1 MAHKVRASEPKN
13 IFAGGRE
20 QLLHYAV
27 ALLSVALALG
37 TTLLLN
43 QYLTPTPAALF
54 FAAVMVSAWYGG
66 LGPGLLATV
75 LSTLAINY
83 FFFKP
88 FYSHNI
94 TNLSRLVPLLIFM
107 LAAGLISSL
116 NESRRTAQ
124 QKAEA
129 SLKSLRESE
138 ARFGRLTESN
148 IIGVIVADLNGLI
161 IEANDAFL
169 QMLNY
174 TSEDLRS
181 GRIRWDEI
189 TPPEYIEVSEQA
201 IEELRITGSCKPF
214 EQEYIR
220 KNGSQVPVLIGFVK
234 QGDRTIIGF
243 VLDLSQRQAALRDR
257 KQAEVAQSI
266 LQMLLE
272 HVPEGITIAGGPP
285 DFRIIANSK
294 LAQELLGRPGE
305 SLVGMTSSDYVQSYG
320 VFLADGVT
328 RPSPEQ
334 LPLYRATRNGETI
347 RDEECIIERPDG
359 TRITASANVVPIRDS
374 QGQIIGAINCWRD
387 ITKRKQMEEAL
398 RQRETE
404 LRLITDT
411 LPALIT
417 FVDSEQRYRFN
428 NRTYQEWFGHSAAE
442 VYGKHL
448 WEVVG
453 ESAYQVL
460 RPYVEQV
467 LAGEQVTFESQVLY
481 QDGGTRYINAIYV
494 PQFNKEGI
502 VEGYAA
508 LVTDIS
514 EQQASL
520 RERQQAEEALRESN
534 ERLNFALQTAELGD
548 WDLDLRNQ
556 TVRRS
561 VRHDQIFGYESLLPE
576 WTYDIFLEHVLP
588 EDRPLVDAKF
598 RTALINQ
605 NIWDFECRIRRV
617 DGELRWIWAR
627 GHIYHNAQG
636 EAVRMLGLV
645 ADISKQQAALR
656 ERKLAEA
663 VLRESEARFRQMADT
678 APVLIWMSGT
688 DKLCNYFNKPW
699 LDFAG
704 RTLEQEMGNGWAEG
718 IHPDDFQR
726 CLNTYINAFDARQKF
741 NIEYRLRHNDGEYRW
756 VFDTGV
762 PRFAP
767 TGEFLGYIGSCV
779 DIHDRNLAQE
789 TLRDSEERY
798 RILTEVSPQ
807 AIWMGDSKSGI
818 TYCNQYWFNYSGLT
832 MEQTAGYGWIDIIHP
847 DDRERVFK
855 TSMEAVANATN
866 YEAEIRFRR
875 ISDGSYRWHLV
886 RGLPFRDAAGQI
898 IKWVG
903 VASDIHDRK
912 VAEAA
917 LQQLN
922 EMLEQRIQERTAQ
935 LEAANKELES
945 FSYSVSH
952 DLRSPLRHIAGF
964 IELLQ
969 KRHSSTSTLDETSQ
983 RYLRIIA
990 ETSKQA
996 GILIDELLT
1005 FSRMGRT
1012 EMRYININIE
1022 QLVEEIKRDLQIQI
1036 PGRTINWHIE
1046 LLPEVQGDPSMLRLV
1061 LRNLIDNAVK
1071 YSQTRNPT
1079 EITVGSTD
1087 NENEVVFFVQDNG
1100 VGFNMQYVHKLFGV
1114 FQRLHSDPQFEGT
1127 GVGLANVQRIIH
1139 RHNGRVWADSVVD
1152 NGATFYFSLPKL
1164 SKKEGE

>member
-1 MAHKVRASEPKN
+1 MTHKVRASEPKK

-20 QLLHYAV
+20 QLLQYTV
-27 ALLSVALALG
+27 ALICVALALG
-37 TTLLLN
+37 ATLLLKT
-43 QYLTPTPAALF
+43 YLTPTPAALF

-75 LSTLAINY
+75 LSTLAINS

-88 FYSHNI
+88 VYSLNI
-94 TNLSRLVPLLIFM
+94 ININFLVPLVVFM
-107 LAAGLISSL
+107 LTAGLISLL
-116 NESRRTAQ
+116 NESHRSVQR
-124 QKAEA
+124 KAEIN
-129 SLKSLRESE
+129 LKSLRESE

-174 TSEDLRS
+174 TREDLRS
-181 GRIRWDEI
+181 GRIRWGGI

-220 KNGSQVPVLIGFVK
+220 KNGSQVPVLIGFAK

-243 VLDLSQRQAALRDR
+243 VLDLSERQAALRQR
-257 KQAEVAQSI
+257 KQAEVAQNI

-272 HVPEGITIAGGPP
+272 HVPEGITITDGPP
-285 DFRIIANSK
+285 DFPIIANSK
-294 LAQELLGRPGE
+294 LAQELLGRPDE
-305 SLVGMTSSDYVQSYG
+305 SLVGMTSSNYVQSIG
-320 VFLADGVT
+320 LFLTDGVT
-328 RPSPEQ
+328 RLTLEQ
-334 LPLYRATRNGETI
+334 LPLYRATRYGETI

-359 TRITASANVVPIRDS
+359 TRITAIANVVPIRDS
-374 QGQIIGAINCWRD
+374 QGEIIGAIDCWRD
-387 ITKRKQMEEAL
+387 INNRKQMEEAL

-404 LRLITDT
+404 LSLITDT
-411 LPALIT
+411 LPVLIS
-417 FVDSEQRYRFN
+417 FVDSEQRYRLN
-428 NRTYQEWFGHSAAE
+428 NRAYQEWFGHSTAE
-442 VYGKHL
+442 VYGKYL
-448 WEVVG
+448 WEVLG
-453 ESAYQVL
+453 ESAYEVL
-460 RPYVEQV
+460 RPYVEQA
-467 LAGEQVTFESQVLY
+467 LAGEQVSFEGEVPY
-481 QDGGTRYINAIYV
+481 KDGGTRYINVIYV
-494 PQFNKEGI
+494 PQINQQGT

-508 LVTDIS
+508 LITDIS
-514 EQQASL
+514 E
-520 RERQQAEEALRESN
+520 R
-534 ERLNFALQTAELGD
+534 
-548 WDLDLRNQ
+548 
-556 TVRRS
+556 
-561 VRHDQIFGYESLLPE
+561 
-576 WTYDIFLEHVLP
+576 
-588 EDRPLVDAKF
+588 
-598 RTALINQ
+598 
-605 NIWDFECRIRRV
+605 
-617 DGELRWIWAR
+617 
-627 GHIYHNAQG
+627 
-636 EAVRMLGLV
+636 
-645 ADISKQQAALR
+645 QAALR
-656 ERKLAEA
+656 DRNLAEA
-663 VLRESEARFRQMADT
+663 ALRESEARFRHLADT

-699 LDFAG
+699 LDFTG
-704 RTLEQEMGNGWAEG
+704 RTIEQEMGNGWAEG
-718 IHPDDFQR
+718 VHADDFQR
-726 CLNTYINAFDARQKF
+726 CLDTYTNAFDARQDF
-741 NIEYRLRHNDGEYRW
+741 NMEYRLRRNDCEYRW
-756 VFDTGV
+756 VLDTGV

-779 DIHDRNLAQE
+779 DIHDRNLAEE

-807 AIWMGDSKSGI
+807 AIWMGDSHNGI
-818 TYCNQYWFNYSGLT
+818 TYCNQYWFDYSGLT
-832 MEQTAGYGWIDIIHP
+832 MEQTAGYGWIDIIHA
-847 DDRERVFK
+847 DDRADVFK
-855 TSMEAVANATN
+855 TSMQAVTKATN

-875 ISDGSYRWHLV
+875 VSDGNYRWHLV

-969 KRHSSTSTLDETSQ
+969 KRHSSTNILDETSQ
-983 RYLRIIA
+983 RYLKIIA

-1012 EMRYININIE
+1012 EMRYININME
-1022 QLVEEIKRDLQIQI
+1022 QLVEEIKRDLQTQI
-1036 PGRTINWHIE
+1036 PERTINWYIE
-1046 LLPEVQGDPSMLRLV
+1046 SLPEVQADPSMLRLV

-1079 EITVGSTD
+1079 EITVGSID

-1114 FQRLHSDPQFEGT
+1114 FQRLHSDPKFEGT

-1139 RHNGRVWADSVVD
+1139 RHNGRVWAESVVD
-1152 NGATFYFSLPKL
+1152 SGATFYFSLPKL
-1164 SKKEGE
+1164 SKKEGK

>member
-1 MAHKVRASEPKN
+1 MAHKVRASKLKN
-13 IFAGGRE
+13 IFAGSRE
-20 QLLHYAV
+20 QLLHYGV
-27 ALLSVALALG
+27 ALLSVALALWA
-37 TTLLLN
+37 TLLLKV
-43 QYLTPTPAALF
+43 YLTPIVGALF
-54 FAAVMVSAWYGG
+54 YVAVMVSAWYGG

-75 LSTLAINY
+75 LSTLTINY

-94 TNLSRLVPLLIFM
+94 TNLSTLVPLVVFI
-107 LAAGLISSL
+107 LAAGLISWL

-174 TSEDLRS
+174 TREDLRS
-181 GRIRWDEI
+181 GRIRWGEI

-220 KNGSQVPVLIGFVK
+220 KDGSQVPVLIGFVK

-257 KQAEVAQSI
+257 KQAEVSQSI

-305 SLVGMTSSDYVQSYG
+305 SLVGMTSADYVQSYG

-328 RPSPEQ
+328 HRTPEQ
-334 LPLYRATRNGETI
+334 LPLYRATRYGEII

-359 TRITASANVVPIRDS
+359 TRITASTNVVPVRDF

-411 LPALIT
+411 LPVLIS

-428 NRTYQEWFGHSAAE
+428 NRAYHEWFGHPAAE

-453 ESAYQVL
+453 ESAYEVL

-467 LAGEQVTFESQVLY
+467 LAGEQATFESQVPY
-481 QDGGTRYINAIYV
+481 QDGGTRYINAVYV
-494 PQFNKEGI
+494 PQFNQQGI

-508 LVTDIS
+508 LITDIS
-514 EQQASL
+514 EQQA
-520 RERQQAEEALRESN
+520 
-534 ERLNFALQTAELGD
+534 
-548 WDLDLRNQ
+548 
-556 TVRRS
+556 
-561 VRHDQIFGYESLLPE
+561 
-576 WTYDIFLEHVLP
+576 
-588 EDRPLVDAKF
+588 
-598 RTALINQ
+598 
-605 NIWDFECRIRRV
+605 
-617 DGELRWIWAR
+617 
-627 GHIYHNAQG
+627 
-636 EAVRMLGLV
+636 
-645 ADISKQQAALR
+645 ALR
-656 ERKLAEA
+656 ERNQAEA
-663 VLRESEARFRQMADT
+663 ALRESEARFRHMADT

-699 LDFAG
+699 LDFTG

-718 IHPDDFQR
+718 VHPDDFQR
-726 CLNTYINAFDARQKF
+726 CLDTYTNAFDARQEF
-741 NIEYRLRHNDGEYRW
+741 RMEYRLRRFDGEHRW
-756 VFDTGV
+756 LLDTGV

-779 DIHDRNLAQE
+779 DIHDRNLAE
-789 TLRDSEERY
+789 EALRDSEERY

-818 TYCNQYWFNYSGLT
+818 TYCNQYWFDYSGLT

-847 DDRERVFK
+847 EDCDRVFK
-855 TSMEAVANATN
+855 TSMQAVTNATN

-875 ISDGSYRWHLV
+875 VSDGSYRWHIV
-886 RGLPFRDAAGQI
+886 RGLPFRDVAGQI

-969 KRHSSTSTLDETSQ
+969 KRHSSTTTLDEASQ

-1012 EMRYININIE
+1012 EMRYININME
-1022 QLVEEIKRDLQIQI
+1022 QLVEEIKRDLQIQTR
-1036 PGRTINWHIE
+1036 GRTINWHIE
-1046 LLPEVQGDPSMLRLV
+1046 SLPEVQGDPSMMRLV

-1071 YSQTRNPT
+1071 YSQTRNPA

-1114 FQRLHSDPQFEGT
+1114 FQRLHSDPKFEGT

-1139 RHNGRVWADSVVD
+1139 RHNGRVWAEAIVDS
-1152 NGATFYFSLPKL
+1152 GASFYFSLPKL

>member
-13 IFAGGRE
+13 IFVRGRE
-20 QLLHYAV
+20 QLLHYGV
-27 ALLSVALALG
+27 ALLCVALAVG
-37 TTLLLN
+37 VTLLLN
-43 QYLTPTPAALF
+43 RYLTPTPAALF
-54 FAAVMVSAWYGG
+54 YVAVMVSAWYGG
-66 LGPGLLATV
+66 LRPGLLATV

-88 FYSHNI
+88 FYSDNI
-94 TNLSRLVPLLIFM
+94 TNLSRLVPLVVFM

-148 IIGVIVADLNGLI
+148 IIGVIVADLSGLI

-169 QMLNY
+169 EMLNY
-174 TSEDLRS
+174 TREDLRS
-181 GRIRWDEI
+181 GRIRWGDI
-189 TPPEYIEVSEQA
+189 TPPEYIEVSERA
-201 IEELRITGSCKPF
+201 IEELRITGSCQPF

-220 KNGSQVPVLIGFVK
+220 KDSSQVPVLIGFVK

-243 VLDLSQRQAALRDR
+243 VLDLSQRQAALRES

-272 HVPEGITIAGGPP
+272 HVPEGITITDGPP
-285 DFRIIANSK
+285 NFPIIANSK

-305 SLVGMTSSDYVQSYG
+305 SLVGMTSGEYVQCIG
-320 VFLADGVT
+320 LFLADGVT
-328 RPSPEQ
+328 RLTLEQ
-334 LPLYRATRNGETI
+334 LPLYRATRYSETI
-347 RDEECIIERPDG
+347 RDEEYIIERPDG
-359 TRITASANVVPIRDS
+359 TRIIAIANVVPVRNF
-374 QGQIIGAINCWRD
+374 QGEIIAAIDCWRD
-387 ITKRKQMEEAL
+387 ITNRKRIEEAL
-398 RQRETE
+398 RQRESE

-411 LPALIT
+411 LPVLIS

-428 NRTYQEWFGHSAAE
+428 NRAYQEWFGSSGAE

-453 ESAYQVL
+453 EPAYQVL

-467 LAGEQVTFESQVLY
+467 LAGEQVTFESQIPY

-494 PQFNKEGI
+494 PQFNQQGT

-514 EQQASL
+514 EQQAAL
-520 RERQQAEEALRESN
+520 RERNQAEEALRESN

-548 WDLDLRNQ
+548 WDLDLSNQ
-556 TVRRS
+556 SARRS
-561 VRHDQIFGYESLLPE
+561 RRHDQIFGYESLLPE
-576 WTYDIFLEHVLP
+576 WTYKMFLEHVLP

-605 NIWDFECRIRRV
+605 DIWDFECRIRRV

-645 ADISKQQAALR
+645 ADIS
-656 ERKLAEA
+656 ERHLAE
-663 VLRESEARFRQMADT
+663 
-678 APVLIWMSGT
+678 
-688 DKLCNYFNKPW
+688 
-699 LDFAG
+699 
-704 RTLEQEMGNGWAEG
+704 
-718 IHPDDFQR
+718 
-726 CLNTYINAFDARQKF
+726 
-741 NIEYRLRHNDGEYRW
+741 
-756 VFDTGV
+756 
-762 PRFAP
+762 
-767 TGEFLGYIGSCV
+767 
-779 DIHDRNLAQE
+779 E

-807 AIWMGDSKSGI
+807 AIWMGDRHSGI
-818 TYCNQYWFNYSGLT
+818 TYCNQYWFDYSGLT
-832 MEQTAGYGWIDIIHP
+832 MEQTTGYGWIDIIHP
-847 DDRERVFK
+847 EDRVGVFK
-855 TSMEAVANATN
+855 TSMQAVANGTN

-875 ISDGSYRWHLV
+875 VDDGSYRWHIV
-886 RGLPFRDAAGQI
+886 RGLPFRDATGQI

-922 EMLEQRIQERTAQ
+922 EVLEQRIQERTAQ

-969 KRHSSTSTLDETSQ
+969 KRHSSTTTLDETSQ

-1012 EMRYININIE
+1012 EMRYININME
-1022 QLVEEIKRDLQIQI
+1022 QLVEEIKRDLQTQT
-1036 PGRTINWHIE
+1036 PGRTINWHIKS
-1046 LLPEVQGDPSMLRLV
+1046 LPEIQGDPSMLRLV

-1071 YSQTRNPT
+1071 YTQTRNPT

-1087 NENEVVFFVQDNG
+1087 N
-1100 VGFNMQYVHKLFGV
+1100 
-1114 FQRLHSDPQFEGT
+1114 
-1127 GVGLANVQRIIH
+1127 
-1139 RHNGRVWADSVVD
+1139 
-1152 NGATFYFSLPKL
+1152 
-1164 SKKEGE
+1164 

>member
-1 MAHKVRASEPKN
+1 MAHQVRASKSKK
-13 IFAGGRE
+13 IFTGSRE
-20 QLLHYAV
+20 QLLHYGI
-27 ALLSVALALG
+27 ALLSFALALG
-37 TTLLLN
+37 ATLLLKA
-43 QYLTPTPAALF
+43 YLTPTPAALF
-54 FAAVMVSAWYGG
+54 YVAVMVSAWYGG

-83 FFFKP
+83 FFFNP
-88 FYSHNI
+88 LYSHNI
-94 TNLSRLVPLLIFM
+94 TNLSLVPLVVFI
-107 LAAGLISSL
+107 LAAALISSL
-116 NESRRTAQ
+116 NESRRIAQ
-124 QKAEA
+124 RKAEA

-161 IEANDAFL
+161 IEANNAFL

-174 TSEDLRS
+174 TREDLRS
-181 GRIRWDEI
+181 GRIRWGEI
-189 TPPEYIEVSEQA
+189 TPPEYIEVSERA

-220 KNGSQVPVLIGFVK
+220 KDGSQVPVLIGFAK

-243 VLDLSQRQAALRDR
+243 VLDLSERQAALRDR
-257 KQAEVAQSI
+257 KQAEVSQSI

-272 HVPEGITIAGGPP
+272 YVPEGITIAGGPP

-294 LAQELLGRPGE
+294 LAQELLGRPSE
-305 SLVGMTSSDYVQSYG
+305 SLVGMTSGDYVQSYG

-328 RPSPEQ
+328 RPTAEQ
-334 LPLYRATRNGETI
+334 LPLYRATRYGETI

-359 TRITASANVVPIRDS
+359 SRITASANVVPVRDF

-387 ITKRKQMEEAL
+387 ITNRKQMEEAL

-411 LPALIT
+411 LPVLIS

-428 NRTYQEWFGHSAAE
+428 NRAYQEWFGHSTAE

-448 WEVVG
+448 WDVMGEPAYEVV
-453 ESAYQVL
+453 
-460 RPYVEQV
+460 RPYVERV
-467 LAGEQVTFESQVLY
+467 LAGEQVTYESQVPY
-481 QDGGTRYINAIYV
+481 KDAGTRYINAICV
-494 PQFNKEGI
+494 PQFNQQGT

-508 LVTDIS
+508 LITDIS
-514 EQQASL
+514 EQQ
-520 RERQQAEEALRESN
+520 QA
-534 ERLNFALQTAELGD
+534 
-548 WDLDLRNQ
+548 
-556 TVRRS
+556 
-561 VRHDQIFGYESLLPE
+561 
-576 WTYDIFLEHVLP
+576 
-588 EDRPLVDAKF
+588 K
-598 RTALINQ
+598 
-605 NIWDFECRIRRV
+605 
-617 DGELRWIWAR
+617 
-627 GHIYHNAQG
+627 
-636 EAVRMLGLV
+636 
-645 ADISKQQAALR
+645 AALC
-656 ERKLAEA
+656 
-663 VLRESEARFRQMADT
+663 ESEARFRHLADT
-678 APVLIWMSGT
+678 APVLVWMSGT

-699 LDFAG
+699 LAFTG

-718 IHPDDFQR
+718 VHPDDFQH
-726 CLNTYINAFDARQKF
+726 CLNTYTNAFDARQNFKM
-741 NIEYRLRHNDGEYRW
+741 EYRLRRNDGEYRW
-756 VFDTGV
+756 LFDTGV
-762 PRFAP
+762 PRFTP

-807 AIWMGDSKSGI
+807 AIWMGDSHSGI
-818 TYCNQYWFNYSGLT
+818 TYCNQYWFDYSGLT

-847 DDRERVFK
+847 NDCERVFK
-855 TSMEAVANATN
+855 TSMQAVANATN

-875 ISDGSYRWHLV
+875 VSDGSYRWHLV

-903 VASDIHDRK
+903 VATDIHDRK

-922 EMLEQRIQERTAQ
+922 EMLEQRIKERTAQ

-1012 EMRYININIE
+1012 EMRYININME
-1022 QLVEEIKRDLQIQI
+1022 QLVEEIKRDLQIQNR
-1036 PGRTINWHIE
+1036 GRTINWHIE
-1046 LLPEVQGDPSMLRLV
+1046 SLPEVQADPSMLRLV

-1071 YSQTRNPT
+1071 YTQTRNPT
-1079 EITVGSTD
+1079 EITVGSID

-1114 FQRLHSDPQFEGT
+1114 FQRLHSDPKFEGT

-1139 RHNGRVWADSVVD
+1139 RHNGRVWAESVVD
-1152 NGATFYFSLPKL
+1152 SGATFYFSLPKL
-1164 SKKEGE
+1164 SKKEGNERT

>member
-1 MAHKVRASEPKN
+1 MAHQVRASKSKK
-13 IFAGGRE
+13 IFAGSRE
-20 QLLHYAV
+20 RLLHYV
-27 ALLSVALALG
+27 IALLSLALALG

-43 QYLTPTPAALF
+43 PYLNPTPAALF
-54 FAAVMVSAWYGG
+54 YAAVMVSAWYGG

-88 FYSHNI
+88 LDPQNI
-94 TNLSRLVPLLIFM
+94 TNLSRLLPLVVFI
-107 LAAGLISSL
+107 LAAALISSL
-116 NESRRTAQ
+116 NEARRTAQ
-124 QKAEA
+124 RKAEA

-148 IIGVIVADLNGLI
+148 IIGVIVANLNSSI

-169 QMLNY
+169 EMLNY
-174 TSEDLRS
+174 TREDLRS
-181 GRIRWDEI
+181 GRIRWGEI
-189 TPPEYIEVSEQA
+189 TPPEYIEVSERA

-220 KNGSQVPVLIGFVK
+220 KDGSQVPVLIGFAK
-234 QGDRTIIGF
+234 QGGRTIIGF
-243 VLDLSQRQAALRDR
+243 VLDLSERQAALRER

-294 LAQELLGRPGE
+294 LAQELLGRPSE
-305 SLVGMTSSDYVQSYG
+305 SLIGMTSGDYVQFYG

-328 RPSPEQ
+328 RPTAEQ
-334 LPLYRATRNGETI
+334 FPLYRATRYGETI
-347 RDEECIIERPDG
+347 RDEECIIEHPDG
-359 TRITASANVVPIRDS
+359 SRITASANVVPVRDF

-387 ITKRKQMEEAL
+387 ITNRKQMEEAL

-411 LPALIT
+411 LPVLIS

-428 NRTYQEWFGHSAAE
+428 NRAYQEWFGHSTAE

-448 WEVVG
+448 WDVMGEPAYEVV
-453 ESAYQVL
+453 
-460 RPYVEQV
+460 RPYVERV
-467 LAGEQVTFESQVLY
+467 LAGEQVTYESQVPY
-481 QDGGTRYINAIYV
+481 KDAGTRYINAICV
-494 PQFNKEGI
+494 PQFNQQGT

-508 LVTDIS
+508 LITDIS
-514 EQQASL
+514 EQQ
-520 RERQQAEEALRESN
+520 QA
-534 ERLNFALQTAELGD
+534 
-548 WDLDLRNQ
+548 
-556 TVRRS
+556 
-561 VRHDQIFGYESLLPE
+561 
-576 WTYDIFLEHVLP
+576 
-588 EDRPLVDAKF
+588 K
-598 RTALINQ
+598 
-605 NIWDFECRIRRV
+605 
-617 DGELRWIWAR
+617 
-627 GHIYHNAQG
+627 
-636 EAVRMLGLV
+636 
-645 ADISKQQAALR
+645 AALC
-656 ERKLAEA
+656 
-663 VLRESEARFRQMADT
+663 ESEARFRHLADT
-678 APVLIWMSGT
+678 APVLVWMSGT

-699 LDFAG
+699 LAFTG

-718 IHPDDFQR
+718 VHPDDFQR
-726 CLNTYINAFDARQKF
+726 CLNTYTNAFDARQHFKM
-741 NIEYRLRHNDGEYRW
+741 EYRLRRNDGEYRW
-756 VFDTGV
+756 LFDTGV

-807 AIWMGDSKSGI
+807 AIWMGDSHSGI
-818 TYCNQYWFNYSGLT
+818 TYCNQYWLDYSGLT

-847 DDRERVFK
+847 NDRDRVFK
-855 TSMEAVANATN
+855 TSMQAVTNGRN

-875 ISDGSYRWHLV
+875 VSDGSYRWHLV

-903 VASDIHDRK
+903 VATDIHDRR

-1012 EMRYININIE
+1012 EMRYININME

-1036 PGRTINWHIE
+1036 LGRTINWHIE
-1046 LLPEVQGDPSMLRLV
+1046 SLPEVQADPSMLRLV

-1071 YSQTRNPT
+1071 YTQTRNPT
-1079 EITVGSTD
+1079 EITVGSID

-1114 FQRLHSDPQFEGT
+1114 FQRLHSEPQFEGT

-1139 RHNGRVWADSVVD
+1139 RHNGRVWAESVVD
-1152 NGATFYFSLPKL
+1152 SGATFYFSLPKL
-1164 SKKEGE
+1164 SKKEGNERT

>member
-1 MAHKVRASEPKN
+1 MAHQVRASKSKN
-13 IFAGGRE
+13 IVADSRE
-20 QLLHYAV
+20 RLLHYGIAV
-27 ALLSVALALG
+27 LSVALALG
-37 TTLLLN
+37 ATLLLN
-43 QYLTPTPAALF
+43 PYLNTMPAALF
-54 FAAVMVSAWYGG
+54 YVAVMVSAWCGG
-66 LGPGLLATV
+66 LVPGLLATV

-88 FYSHNI
+88 LYPQSI
-94 TNLSRLVPLLIFM
+94 TNLSRLVPLVVFILT
-107 LAAGLISSL
+107 AALISSL

-148 IIGVIVADLNGLI
+148 IIGVLVADLNGLI
-161 IEANDAFL
+161 MEANDAFL

-174 TSEDLRS
+174 TREDLRS
-181 GRIRWDEI
+181 GRIRWGEI
-189 TPPEYIEVSEQA
+189 TPPEYIEVSERA

-220 KNGSQVPVLIGFVK
+220 KDGSKFPVLIGFVK

-243 VLDLSQRQAALRDR
+243 VLDLSERQVALRER

-285 DFRIIANSK
+285 DFPIIAKSK
-294 LAQELLGRPGE
+294 LAQELVGIPAE
-305 SLVGMTSSDYVQSYG
+305 SLIGKSSSDYLQSYG
-320 VFLADGVT
+320 RFLADGVT
-328 RPSPEQ
+328 RPTLEQ
-334 LPLYRATRNGETI
+334 LPLYRATRYGETI
-347 RDEECIIERPDG
+347 RDEECVIERPDG
-359 TRITASANVVPIRDS
+359 SRIIASANVVPIRDF
-374 QGQIIGAINCWRD
+374 QGKIIGAINCWRD
-387 ITKRKQMEEAL
+387 ITNRKQMEEAL

-411 LPALIT
+411 LPVLIS

-428 NRTYQEWFGHSAAE
+428 NRAYEEWFGHSTAE

-448 WEVVG
+448 WEVLG
-453 ESAYQVL
+453 ESAYEVV
-460 RPYVEQV
+460 RPYVERV
-467 LAGEQVTFESQVLY
+467 LAGEQVTYESQVPY
-481 QDGGTRYINAIYV
+481 KDAGTRYINAICV
-494 PQFNKEGI
+494 PQFNQQGTI
-502 VEGYAA
+502 EGYAA
-508 LVTDIS
+508 LITDIS
-514 EQQASL
+514 EQQA
-520 RERQQAEEALRESN
+520 
-534 ERLNFALQTAELGD
+534 
-548 WDLDLRNQ
+548 
-556 TVRRS
+556 
-561 VRHDQIFGYESLLPE
+561 
-576 WTYDIFLEHVLP
+576 
-588 EDRPLVDAKF
+588 
-598 RTALINQ
+598 
-605 NIWDFECRIRRV
+605 
-617 DGELRWIWAR
+617 
-627 GHIYHNAQG
+627 
-636 EAVRMLGLV
+636 
-645 ADISKQQAALR
+645 ALR
-656 ERKLAEA
+656 ERNQAEA
-663 VLRESEARFRQMADT
+663 ALRESEARFRHLADT
-678 APVLIWMSGT
+678 APVLVWMSGT

-699 LDFAG
+699 LDFTG
-704 RTLEQEMGNGWAEG
+704 RTLEQEMGNGWTEG
-718 IHPDDFQR
+718 VHPDDFQR
-726 CLNTYINAFDARQKF
+726 CLDTYTNAFDARQKF
-741 NIEYRLRHNDGEYRW
+741 QMEYRLRCNDGEYRW
-756 VFDTGV
+756 VFDSGV

-807 AIWMGDSKSGI
+807 AIWMGDSHSGI
-818 TYCNQYWFNYSGLT
+818 TYCNQYWFDYSGLT

-847 DDRERVFK
+847 DDCERVFK
-855 TSMEAVANATN
+855 TSMQAVTKATT

-875 ISDGSYRWHLV
+875 VSDGSYRWHIV

-922 EMLEQRIQERTAQ
+922 EVLEQRIQERTAQ
-935 LEAANKELES
+935 LEAANQELES

-969 KRHSSTSTLDETSQ
+969 KRHSSTTTLDQTSQ
-983 RYLRIIA
+983 RYLKIIA
-990 ETSKQA
+990 ETAKQA

-1012 EMRYININIE
+1012 EMRYININME
-1022 QLVEEIKRDLQIQI
+1022 QLVEEIKRDLQTQT
-1036 PGRTINWHIE
+1036 PERTINWHIKPLSE
-1046 LLPEVQGDPSMLRLV
+1046 IQGDPSMLRLV

-1071 YSQTRNPT
+1071 YTQTRNPA
-1079 EITVGSTD
+1079 EITVGSID
-1087 NENEVVFFVQDNG
+1087 KENEVVFFVQDNG
-1100 VGFNMQYVHKLFGV
+1100 VGFNMQYIHKLFGV
-1114 FQRLHSDPQFEGT
+1114 FQRLHSEPQFEGT

-1139 RHNGRVWADSVVD
+1139 RHNGRVWAEAIVDS
-1152 NGATFYFSLPKL
+1152 GATFYFSLPKL
-1164 SKKEGE
+1164 SKKEGK

>member
-1 MAHKVRASEPKN
+1 MAHKVRASEPKK
-13 IFAGGRE
+13 IFTGSRE
-20 QLLHYAV
+20 QLLHYGI

-37 TTLLLN
+37 VTLLLKA
-43 QYLTPTPAALF
+43 YLTPTPTALF
-54 FAAVMVSAWYGG
+54 YAAVMVSAWYGG
-66 LGPGLLATV
+66 LVPGLLATV

-88 FYSHNI
+88 LYSHNI
-94 TNLSRLVPLLIFM
+94 TNLSLVPLVVFI
-107 LAAGLISSL
+107 LAAGLISLL

-124 QKAEA
+124 RKAEA

-138 ARFGRLTESN
+138 ARFGRL
-148 IIGVIVADLNGLI
+148 IV
-161 IEANDAFL
+161 
-169 QMLNY
+169 
-174 TSEDLRS
+174 
-181 GRIRWDEI
+181 
-189 TPPEYIEVSEQA
+189 
-201 IEELRITGSCKPF
+201 
-214 EQEYIR
+214 
-220 KNGSQVPVLIGFVK
+220 
-234 QGDRTIIGF
+234 
-243 VLDLSQRQAALRDR
+243 
-257 KQAEVAQSI
+257 
-266 LQMLLE
+266 
-272 HVPEGITIAGGPP
+272 
-285 DFRIIANSK
+285 
-294 LAQELLGRPGE
+294 
-305 SLVGMTSSDYVQSYG
+305 
-320 VFLADGVT
+320 ADGVT
-328 RPSPEQ
+328 RPTPEQ
-334 LPLYRATRNGETI
+334 LPLYRATRDGETI

-359 TRITASANVVPIRDS
+359 TRITAIANVVPIQDF

-387 ITKRKQMEEAL
+387 ITNRKRIEEAL

-411 LPALIT
+411 LPVLIT

-428 NRTYQEWFGHSAAE
+428 NRAYQEWFGHSAAE
-442 VYGKHL
+442 VYGKYL
-448 WEVVG
+448 WEVLG
-453 ESAYQVL
+453 EAAYQVV

-467 LAGEQVTFESQVLY
+467 LAGEQVTFEGEVPY

-494 PQFNKEGI
+494 PQFNKEGTI
-502 VEGYAA
+502 EGYAA
-508 LVTDIS
+508 LITDIS
-514 EQQASL
+514 E
-520 RERQQAEEALRESN
+520 R
-534 ERLNFALQTAELGD
+534 
-548 WDLDLRNQ
+548 
-556 TVRRS
+556 
-561 VRHDQIFGYESLLPE
+561 
-576 WTYDIFLEHVLP
+576 
-588 EDRPLVDAKF
+588 
-598 RTALINQ
+598 
-605 NIWDFECRIRRV
+605 
-617 DGELRWIWAR
+617 
-627 GHIYHNAQG
+627 
-636 EAVRMLGLV
+636 
-645 ADISKQQAALR
+645 QAALR
-656 ERKLAEA
+656 ERNQAEA
-663 VLRESEARFRQMADT
+663 ALRESEARFRQMADT

-699 LDFAG
+699 LDFTG
-704 RTLEQEMGNGWAEG
+704 RTLEQEMGNGWTEG
-718 IHPDDFQR
+718 VHPDDFQR
-726 CLNTYINAFDARQKF
+726 CLDTYINAFDARQNFKM
-741 NIEYRLRHNDGEYRW
+741 EYRLRRNDCEHRW
-756 VFDTGV
+756 LLDTGV

-767 TGEFLGYIGSCV
+767 TGKFLGYIGSCV
-779 DIHDRNLAQE
+779 DIHDRNLAEE

-807 AIWMGDSKSGI
+807 AIWMGDSHNGI
-818 TYCNQYWFNYSGLT
+818 TYCNQYWFDYSGLT
-832 MEQTAGYGWIDIIHP
+832 MEQTAGYGWIDIIYQH
-847 DDRERVFK
+847 DRDRVFK
-855 TSMEAVANATN
+855 TSMQAVTKATN

-875 ISDGSYRWHLV
+875 VSDGSYRWHIV

-903 VASDIHDRK
+903 IASDIHDRK

-983 RYLRIIA
+983 RYLKIIA

-1012 EMRYININIE
+1012 EMRYININME
-1022 QLVEEIKRDLQIQI
+1022 QLVEDIKRDLQIQI

-1046 LLPEVQGDPSMLRLV
+1046 SLPEVQGDPSMMRLV

-1071 YSQTRNPT
+1071 YTQTRNPA

-1087 NENEVVFFVQDNG
+1087 NENEVVFFVEDNG

-1114 FQRLHSDPQFEGT
+1114 FQRLHSEPKFEGT

-1139 RHNGRVWADSVVD
+1139 RHNGRVWAEAIVDS
-1152 NGATFYFSLPKL
+1152 GATFYFSVPKL

>member
-1 MAHKVRASEPKN
+1 MAHKVRASKPKN
-13 IFAGGRE
+13 IFTGDRE
-20 QLLHYAV
+20 QLLQYTV

-37 TTLLLN
+37 ATLLLKA
-43 QYLTPTPAALF
+43 YLTPTPAALF

-66 LGPGLLATV
+66 LGPGLLTTV
-75 LSTLAINY
+75 LSTLAVNYLFFQPVYSLNIININ
-83 FFFKP
+83 F
-88 FYSHNI
+88 
-94 TNLSRLVPLLIFM
+94 LVPLVVFM
-107 LAAGLISSL
+107 LTAGLISLL

-174 TSEDLRS
+174 TQEDLRS
-181 GRIRWDEI
+181 GRIRWGEI

-201 IEELRITGSCKPF
+201 IEELRITGSCQPF

-220 KNGSQVPVLIGFVK
+220 KDGSQVPVLIGFVK

-243 VLDLSQRQAALRDR
+243 VLDLSERQAALRER

-305 SLVGMTSSDYVQSYG
+305 SLVGMTSGDYVQSYG

-328 RPSPEQ
+328 RLTLEQ

-347 RDEECIIERPDG
+347 CDEECIIERPDG
-359 TRITASANVVPIRDS
+359 TRITASANVVPVRDS

-387 ITKRKQMEEAL
+387 ITKRKQIEEAL

-411 LPALIT
+411 LPVLIT

-428 NRTYQEWFGHSAAE
+428 NRAYQEWFGHSTAE

-448 WEVVG
+448 WEVLG
-453 ESAYQVL
+453 ESAYEVL

-467 LAGEQVTFESQVLY
+467 LAGEQVTFESQVPY

-494 PQFNKEGI
+494 PQFNKEGT

-514 EQQASL
+514 EQQA
-520 RERQQAEEALRESN
+520 
-534 ERLNFALQTAELGD
+534 
-548 WDLDLRNQ
+548 
-556 TVRRS
+556 
-561 VRHDQIFGYESLLPE
+561 
-576 WTYDIFLEHVLP
+576 
-588 EDRPLVDAKF
+588 
-598 RTALINQ
+598 
-605 NIWDFECRIRRV
+605 
-617 DGELRWIWAR
+617 
-627 GHIYHNAQG
+627 
-636 EAVRMLGLV
+636 
-645 ADISKQQAALR
+645 
-656 ERKLAEA
+656 
-663 VLRESEARFRQMADT
+663 VLR
-678 APVLIWMSGT
+678 
-688 DKLCNYFNKPW
+688 
-699 LDFAG
+699 
-704 RTLEQEMGNGWAEG
+704 
-718 IHPDDFQR
+718 
-726 CLNTYINAFDARQKF
+726 
-741 NIEYRLRHNDGEYRW
+741 
-756 VFDTGV
+756 
-762 PRFAP
+762 
-767 TGEFLGYIGSCV
+767 
-779 DIHDRNLAQE
+779 DRNLVQE

-807 AIWMGDSKSGI
+807 AIWMGDSHSGI
-818 TYCNQYWFNYSGLT
+818 NYCNQYWFDYSGLT

-847 DDRERVFK
+847 DDRDRVFK
-855 TSMEAVANATN
+855 TSMQAVAKATN

-875 ISDGSYRWHLV
+875 VSDGSYRWHLV

-903 VASDIHDRK
+903 IASDIHDRK

-969 KRHSSTSTLDETSQ
+969 KRHSSTNILDETSQ

-1012 EMRYININIE
+1012 EMRYININME
-1022 QLVEEIKRDLQIQI
+1022 QLVEEIKRDLQTQT

-1046 LLPEVQGDPSMLRLV
+1046 SLPEVQADPSMLRLV

-1079 EITVGSTD
+1079 EITVGSTE

-1114 FQRLHSDPQFEGT
+1114 FQRLHSDPKFEGT

-1139 RHNGRVWADSVVD
+1139 RHNGRVWAESVVD